1 MTAFGVRP
9 DALAEWE
16 ALQHALRDTRT
27 PCMGPD
33 SALWTSDRRGDRK
46 AAARRCG
53 PCAAL
58 GVCAAFATANHETH
72 GVWGGVPR

>member
-16 ALQHALRDTRT
+16 ALQHALRDTAT
-27 PCMGPD
+27 PCMGTD
-33 SALWTSDRRGDRK
+33 SAMWTSDRKGDRK

-53 PCAAL
+53 PCTVLTA
-58 GVCAAFATANHETH
+58 CAAFATANRES
-72 GVWGGVPR
+72 GFVWGGVPR